1 MNGSAIA
8 SGIGALLLM
17 AAASSA
23 QAATT
28 CRPDQQTFAQVYE
41 GMPYQMVMSTLGC
54 IGELK
59 STSLAQGVKT
69 EIYEWNGS
77 GLAAAKISA
86 VFVNNVMVM
95 KSAYGLK

>member
-1 MNGSAIA
+1 
-8 SGIGALLLM
+8 
-17 AAASSA
+17 
-23 QAATT
+23 
-28 CRPDQQTFAQVYE
+28 
-41 GMPYQMVMSTLGC
+41 MSTLGC

-59 STSLAQGVKT
+59 STSLSQGVKT

-77 GLAAAKISA
+77 GKAAAKISA